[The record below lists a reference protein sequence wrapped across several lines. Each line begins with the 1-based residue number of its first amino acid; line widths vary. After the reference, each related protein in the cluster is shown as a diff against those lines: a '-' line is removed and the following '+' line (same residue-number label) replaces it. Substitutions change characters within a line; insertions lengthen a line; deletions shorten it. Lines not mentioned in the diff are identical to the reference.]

1 MKFEIQ
7 FKQLNQNV
15 NNMDCD
21 IEYVMKVFELQYK
34 GLAVVMSLKCDS
46 KQLDVEKIKNNLVF

>member
-7 FKQLNQNV
+7 YKQLNQII
-15 NNMDCD
+15 NNIDCD

-34 GLAVVMSLKCDS
+34 GLVAIMSLKCGS
-46 KQLDVEKIKNNLVF
+46 KQLDIEIIKNNLVF